1 MSWFKQLFSRRRIYD
16 ELSEE
21 IRAHLD
27 ERVEGLVAAGMP
39 RSEASAAAQREF
51 GNVTLITED
60 SRGVWQWSFVENV
73 LMDIRYGLR
82 MLRTSPGFTFVAIVT
97 LALGIGANAAIFSM
111 SDAVLLKLLPAK
123 DPRQLVYFRLRTP
136 DEQGSRFSRAEFEQF
151 RDASRSF
158 SGMFAFDT
166 TRVVVNAGGQSDFA
180 WGQCVSGNFYSLLGV
195 DPTLGR
201 ALTSDD
207 EQPGRPAVGV
217 ISYGYWKRRF
227 GLEPSV
233 VGQSVTL
240 KGIPFTIVG
249 VAPEQFRGIELGDS
263 VDIWVPLSFWENLR
277 LNDHLTLAVMA
288 RLKPGADA
296 RQASPELT
304 LIDQQF
310 TAGALGSQ
318 ISPRDEREVR
328 ARSIEL
334 VPGGRGL
341 IDLPDELPQSL
352 LVLTTMVGLVLL
364 IACANVANLLLARA
378 VSRQKEIALRLALG
392 APRMRLF
399 RQLLTECLLL
409 ALAGGVLGMLF
420 ATATTDFLARLLSDD
435 DLVQTLNVHTDVRT
449 LSFALGVSLFTCLL
463 FGIAPAFWA
472 TRIEANATLKGAA
485 SSQGANTPHLGP
497 RKLLVI
503 SQVSLSVVLLV
514 GAGLLLRS
522 LQRLSVVDTGF
533 RQENVLLVSIYPTQS
548 SYEGARELA
557 LYVGAQE
564 RVSAMPGVLSASI
577 SRFTLLPGGNWTRI
591 ASHAVPASG
600 QESELQV
607 SCNPVAPRFF
617 ATMGIPLIL
626 GRDFTSADG
635 QEAPRVAVVSESF
648 ARKYFPN
655 EDPLDKPVTFKGA
668 NAREHIT
675 VVGIVKGVKAQSLWE
690 QESAPQIYIPL
701 AQAPTDLLGQVI
713 MEIRTAV
720 EPTTVV
726 AAVREAMRN
735 LDSNL
740 PLVRILTQK
749 AHVEAS
755 LQSERSLSTL
765 STLFGSLALLLAC
778 LGLYGIA
785 AFSVA
790 TRTREIGIR
799 MALGAR
805 SQDVHHM
812 VIRQGMR
819 LAISGVV
826 VGVAAAF
833 VVSRILANLLYGISG
848 TDALI
853 YAAVSVLLV
862 LVAMAACYIPARR
875 AARVDPM
882 VALRYE

>member
-1 MSWFKQLFSRRRIYD
+1 MSWFKQLFSRRRLYD
-16 ELSEE
+16 DLSAE
-21 IRAHLD
+21 IRDHLE
-27 ERVEGLVAAGMP
+27 ERVEELVAGGMHK
-39 RSEASAAAQREF
+39 SEASAAARREF
-51 GNVTLITED
+51 GNVALVTED
-60 SRGVWQWSFVENV
+60 SRSVWRWSFVENM
-73 LMDIRYGLR
+73 LIDIRYGLR
-82 MLRTSPGFTFVAIVT
+82 MLRKSPGFTLVAIVT

-123 DPRQLVYFRLRTP
+123 NPRQLVYFRLRTP
-136 DEQGSRFSRAEFEQF
+136 DNEGSSFSRTEFEVF
-151 RDASRSF
+151 RQASRSF
-158 SGMFAFDT
+158 SGMLAFDS
-166 TRVVVNAGGQSDFA
+166 TRVVLNHGGQSDFIL
-180 WGQCVSGNFYSLLGV
+180 GQCVSGNFFSLLRV
-195 DPTLGR
+195 DATLGR
-201 ALTSDD
+201 TLTNDD
-207 EQPGRPAVGV
+207 EQPGRPGVAV

-227 GLEPSV
+227 ALDSSV
-233 VGQSVTL
+233 VGRSITL
-240 KGIPFTIVG
+240 KGFPFTIVG
-249 VAPEQFRGIELGDS
+249 VAPEQFRGILLGDS
-263 VDIWVPLSFWENLR
+263 DDIWVPLSFWENLR
-277 LNDHLTLAVMA
+277 LNDHLTLGVMA
-288 RLKPGADA
+288 RMKPGADEK
-296 RQASPELT
+296 QASAELT

-310 TAGALGSQ
+310 TAAALGSK
-318 ISPRDEREVR
+318 ISPQEEQEVR

-352 LVLTTMVGLVLL
+352 LVLTTVVGLVLL

-378 VSRQKEIALRLALG
+378 VNRQKEIALRLALG
-392 APRMRLF
+392 APRVRLF
-399 RQLLTECLLL
+399 RQLFTESLLL
-409 ALAGGVLGMLF
+409 ALAGGALGLVF
-420 ATATTDFLARLLSDD
+420 ATLTTDFLARLLSDD
-435 DLVQTLNVHTDVRT
+435 DSLQALNVHTDVRT
-449 LSFALGVSLFTCLL
+449 LCFALGVSLFTCLL

-472 TRIEANATLKGAA
+472 TRLEVNATLKGAG
-485 SSQGANTPHLGP
+485 SSRGANTRQLGP

-522 LQRLSVVDTGF
+522 LQRLSGVDTGF

-548 SYEGARELA
+548 GYEGARELG
-557 LYVGAQE
+557 LYERVQE
-564 RVSAMPGVLSASI
+564 RVSAMPGVLSATI
-577 SRFTLLPGGNWTRI
+577 SRFTLLPGGNWTRV
-591 ASHAVPASG
+591 ASHPVPTSG
-600 QESELQV
+600 QQSELKV
-607 SCNPVAPRFF
+607 SCNPVAPHFF

-626 GRDFTSADG
+626 GRDFAAADG
-635 QEAPRVAVVSESF
+635 QDAPRVAVVSESF

-668 NAREHIT
+668 NTAEQIT
-675 VVGIVKGVKAQSLWE
+675 VVGVVKGVKAQSLWE
-690 QESAPQIYIPL
+690 QEPPPQMYIPL
-701 AQAPTDLLGQVI
+701 AQAPTDLLGQVTV
-713 MEIRTAV
+713 EVRTAM

-726 AAVREAMRN
+726 TAVREAMRD

-740 PLVRILTQK
+740 PLVRMLTQK
-749 AHVEAS
+749 THVEAS

-790 TRTREIGIR
+790 IRTREIGIR

-805 SQDVHHM
+805 SQDVHRM

-826 VGVAAAF
+826 TGAAAAF
-833 VVSRILANLLYGISG
+833 AVSRVLANLLYGISA

-853 YAAVSVLLV
+853 YAAVALLLV

>member
-1 MSWFKQLFSRRRIYD
+1 VTWIKQLLSRRRLYD
-16 ELSEE
+16 ELSDE
-21 IRAHLD
+21 IREHLE
-27 ERVEGLVAAGMP
+27 ERMEELVARGVP
-39 RSEASAAAQREF
+39 RREASAAARREF

-60 SRGVWQWSFVENV
+60 SRSVWRWSFVENM

-82 MLRTSPGFTFVAIVT
+82 MLRKSSGFTIVAIVT
-97 LALGIGANAAIFSM
+97 LALGIGANAAIFSV

-123 DPRQLVYFRLRTP
+123 NPRQLVYFRLRTP
-136 DEQGSRFSRAEFEQF
+136 ENQGSSFSRTEFEQF

-158 SGMFAFDT
+158 AGMLAFDS
-166 TRVVVNAGGQSDFA
+166 TRVVLNADGQSDFIL
-180 WGQCVSGNFYSLLGV
+180 GQSVSGNFFSLLRIDSV
-195 DPTLGR
+195 LGR
-201 ALTSDD
+201 TLTNDD
-207 EQPGRPAVGV
+207 EQTGRPGVAV
-217 ISYGYWKRRF
+217 ISFGYWKRRF
-227 GLEPSV
+227 ASDSSV
-233 VGQSVTL
+233 VGKSVTL
-240 KGIPFTIVG
+240 KGVPFTIVG
-249 VAPEQFRGIELGDS
+249 VAPEQFRGILLGDS
-263 VDIWVPLSFWENLR
+263 VDIWVPLSFWETLR
-277 LNDHLTLAVMA
+277 LNDHLSLGVMA
-288 RLKPGADA
+288 RMKPGADEK
-296 RQASPELT
+296 QASAELT
-304 LIDQQF
+304 LSDQQF
-310 TAGALGSQ
+310 TAAALGSK
-318 ISPRDEREVR
+318 ISPQEEREVR

-352 LVLTTMVGLVLL
+352 LVLTTVVGLVLL

-392 APRMRLF
+392 APRTRLF
-399 RQLLTECLLL
+399 RQLLTESLLL
-409 ALAGGVLGMLF
+409 ALAGGALGLLF
-420 ATATTDFLARLLSDD
+420 ATASTDCLARLLSDD
-435 DLVQTLNVHTDVRT
+435 DSLQALNVHTDVRT
-449 LSFALGVSLFTCLL
+449 LCFALGVSLFTCLL

-472 TRIEANATLKGAA
+472 TRMEANAALKGVG
-485 SSQGANTPHLGP
+485 SSQGANTRHLRP

-522 LQRLSVVDTGF
+522 LQRLSAVDTGF

-548 SYEGARELA
+548 GYEGARELG
-557 LYVGAQE
+557 LYERVQE

-577 SRFTLLPGGNWTRI
+577 SRFTLLPGGNWTRV

-600 QESELQV
+600 QESELKV
-607 SCNPVAPRFF
+607 SCNPVAPHFF

-626 GRDFTSADG
+626 GRDFTGADG
-635 QEAPRVAVVSESF
+635 QAAPRVTVVSESF

-655 EDPLDKPVTFKGA
+655 EDPLGKPITFKGN
-668 NAREHIT
+668 NAGEQIV

-690 QESAPQIYIPL
+690 QEPAPQMYIPV
-701 AQAPTDLLGQVI
+701 AQAPADLLGQVT
-713 MEIRTAV
+713 MEVRTAI

-726 AAVREAMRN
+726 TAVREAMRD
-735 LDSNL
+735 LDSDL

-755 LQSERSLSTL
+755 LQGERSLSTL

-790 TRTREIGIR
+790 TRTWEIGIR

-805 SQDVHHM
+805 SQDVHRM
-812 VIRQGMR
+812 VMRQGTR
-819 LAISGVV
+819 LAVNGVV

-853 YAAVSVLLV
+853 YAAVSLLLV

>member
-1 MSWFKQLFSRRRIYD
+1 MSWMKQLFSRSRLYD
-16 ELSEE
+16 DLSQE
-21 IRAHLD
+21 IREHLE
-27 ERVEGLVAAGMP
+27 ERVEALVASGMS
-39 RSEASAAAQREF
+39 RLEASAAARREF

-60 SRGVWQWSFVENV
+60 SRSVWRWSFVENM

-82 MLRTSPGFTFVAIVT
+82 MLRKSPGFTLVAIVT
-97 LALGIGANAAIFSM
+97 LALGIGANAAIFSV

-123 DPRQLVYFRLRTP
+123 NPRQLVYFRLRSP
-136 DEQGSRFSRAEFEQF
+136 EEHGSSFSRTEFEQF

-158 SGMFAFDT
+158 AGMFAFDT
-166 TRVVVNAGGQSDFA
+166 TRVVLNAGGQSDFA

-195 DPTLGR
+195 DPALGR
-201 ALTSDD
+201 TLTNDD
-207 EQPGRPAVGV
+207 EQPGRPAVAV
-217 ISYGYWKRRF
+217 IAYGYWKRRF

-263 VDIWVPLSFWENLR
+263 VDIWVPLSFWEKLR
-277 LNDHLTLAVMA
+277 LNDHLTLGVMA
-288 RLKPGADA
+288 RMKPRADEK
-296 RQASPELT
+296 QASAELT

-310 TAGALGSQ
+310 TAAALGSK
-318 ISPRDEREVR
+318 ISSQDEREVR

-352 LVLTTMVGLVLL
+352 LVLTMVVGLVLL

-378 VSRQKEIALRLALG
+378 VNRQKEIALRLALG

-399 RQLLTECLLL
+399 RQLLTESLLL
-409 ALAGGVLGMLF
+409 ALAGGTLGLLF
-420 ATATTDFLARLLSDD
+420 ATATTDFLARLLSHDD
-435 DLVQTLNVHTDVRT
+435 SLQALNVHADVRT
-449 LSFALGVSLFTCLL
+449 LCFALGVSLFTCLL

-472 TRIEANATLKGAA
+472 TRMEANATLKDAG
-485 SSQGANTPHLGP
+485 SLQGANTPHLGP

-503 SQVSLSVVLLV
+503 TQVSLSVVLLV

-522 LQRLSVVDTGF
+522 LQRLSEVDIGF
-533 RQENVLLVSIYPTQS
+533 RQQNVLLVSIYPTQS
-548 SYEGARELA
+548 GYEGARELA
-557 LYVGAQE
+557 LYARAQE
-564 RVSAMPGVLSASI
+564 RVSAMPGVLSATI
-577 SRFTLLPGGNWTRI
+577 SRFTLLPGGNWTR
-591 ASHAVPASG
+591 ATSHPVPASD
-600 QESELQV
+600 QQNELKV
-607 SCNPVAPRFF
+607 SCNPVAPQFF

-626 GRDFTSADG
+626 GRDFTAADG
-635 QEAPRVAVVSESF
+635 QDAPKVAVVSESF

-655 EDPLDKPVTFKGA
+655 EDPLDKPITFKGGSPG
-668 NAREHIT
+668 EPIM
-675 VVGIVKGVKAQSLWE
+675 VVGVVKGVKAESLWE
-690 QESAPQIYIPL
+690 QEPQPQMYIPL
-701 AQAPTDLLGQVI
+701 AQAPTDLLGQVT
-713 MEIRTAV
+713 MEVRTAM

-726 AAVREAMRN
+726 TAVREAMRD

-805 SQDVHHM
+805 SQDVQRM

-826 VGVAAAF
+826 VGIVAAF
-833 VVSRILANLLYGISG
+833 VVSRLLANLLYGTSG
-848 TDALI
+848 RDALI
-853 YAAVSVLLV
+853 YAAVSLLLV
-862 LVAMAACYIPARR
+862 MVAMAACYIPARR